1 MKKII
6 TVFLSIILFGFLICF
21 YYPRNVSFSLAQSIL
36 LHEDCIINTGETF
49 IYFRDLN
56 KMHYFFTDRH
66 DWRCSKD
73 IKINID
79 FNVFDFDKYDY
90 LVFYRKKPYAL
101 SYSPYLTKIRDD
113 LHYDSRIPLIPKFEK
128 IEYDS
133 IFIYKIKKSPKFR
146 APGP

>member
-1 MKKII
+1 
-6 TVFLSIILFGFLICF
+6 
-21 YYPRNVSFSLAQSIL
+21 
-36 LHEDCIINTGETF
+36 
-49 IYFRDLN
+49 
-56 KMHYFFTDRH
+56 MHYFFTDRH